1 MRQKG
6 GILLP
11 NKNEKETFMSYLDN
25 SDIDFLSKGSYGLTL
40 KTGIIYNIPVKPK
53 KEEKPKEEDGTLF
66 PISIGGGDEIFHSVP
81 SEKGNDSNDSFHS
94 ISSGNSNDSYHSV
107 PSEDEFIKNW
117 EVRLSKTTNTHYY
130 ANLLN
135 GFTTYDVPKQIED
148 NPKYL
153 PKINF
158 YKKISPDNT
167 FGKPITNLVIKIVL
181 ICDTNKRFQISK
193 KDALN
198 TVLEDDFRN
207 EINIQT
213 EIFFKTITYLQP
225 LCPGIVYSEI
235 VKDKSDIRNF
245 LTSIFNRCDLE
256 LMPIINE
263 INKLI
268 ATNSDVSLGII
279 GMECAN
285 KYSTMG
291 QAIYNFKSSPG
302 HIATLRGL
310 GQYALLKLAT
320 DTGYS
325 HNDFHNSNILLCES
339 NNYFNEGNIMP
350 LLIDFGRAV
359 KIPLNILAKIKENIE
374 NKNYVDALTLLCD
387 KSYAH
392 EFLTS
397 INRANSHYGWICG
410 DYNLSQED
418 YLEIANKEVQK
429 INLEINIF
437 NKSQPHDK
445 QIMLKT
451 IADYEKNY
459 PKPKKLNPQVNNLI
473 DNLYEKREKAIDNNI
488 YTMNELHNNNNMYPL
503 IPISNSI
510 KGQLYKGLI
519 GGNNI
524 KKRRKYSKT
533 KTNKKNK
540 KFTRKF
546 RNKVP
551 K

>member
-11 NKNEKETFMSYLDN
+11 NKNEKETFMAYLDN

-53 KEEKPKEEDGTLF
+53 KEEKPKEEEETLF
-66 PISIGGGDEIFHSVP
+66 PISIGGGDEDETMFHSV
-81 SEKGNDSNDSFHS
+81 SSGKGNDSNDS
-94 ISSGNSNDSYHSV
+94 NDSFHSV

-135 GFTTYDVPKQIED
+135 GFTTYNVPKEIED
-148 NPKYL
+148 NPKCL

-167 FGKPITNLVIKIVL
+167 FGKPVTNLVIKLVL
-181 ICDTNKRFQISK
+181 ICNRNKRFQIS
-193 KDALN
+193 N
-198 TVLEDDFRN
+198 TDSLHSVLEDDFRN

-213 EIFFKTITYLQP
+213 DIFFKTITYLQP

-235 VKDKSDIRNF
+235 VKDKSDIKTF
-245 LTSIFNRCDLE
+245 LTAIFNRCDSE
-256 LMPIINE
+256 LMPVINE
-263 INKLI
+263 INNI
-268 ATNSDVSLGII
+268 CANNPDVSFGII
-279 GMECAN
+279 GMECAER
-285 KYSTMG
+285 YSMIG
-291 QAIYNFKSSPG
+291 QAINNFKGSPS
-302 HIATLRGL
+302 HVATLRAF
-310 GQYALLKLAT
+310 GQFALLKLAT

-339 NNYFNEGNIMP
+339 NNYFIEGHIMP

-359 KIPLNILAKIKENIE
+359 KIPPDILAKIKENIA
-374 NKNYVDALTLLCD
+374 NKKYTDALSLLCD

-397 INRANSHYGWICG
+397 LEHVNSHYGWVCG
-410 DYNLSQED
+410 DYNLSE
-418 YLEIANKEVQK
+418 
-429 INLEINIF
+429 
-437 NKSQPHDK
+437 
-445 QIMLKT
+445 
-451 IADYEKNY
+451 ADYIKKVNDSVKHSTSFPSQYMKKY
-459 PKPKKLNPQVNNLI
+459 PKPQKLNPQINNFI
-473 DNLYEKREKAIDNNI
+473 DQIYNDREKAIDNNI
-488 YTMNELHNNNNMYPL
+488 KIMNELHDKNNMYPL
-503 IPISNSI
+503 IPIADSI

-519 GGNNI
+519 GG
-524 KKRRKYSKT
+524 KRKRNQKT
-533 KTNKKNK
+533 KRNKNSK
-540 KFTRKF
+540 KFTRKI
-546 RNKVP
+546 RGK

>member
-1 MRQKG
+1 MKQKG

-11 NKNEKETFMSYLDN
+11 NKNEKETFMAYLDN

-66 PISIGGGDEIFHSVP
+66 PISIGGGDEDETMFHSV
-81 SEKGNDSNDSFHS
+81 SSGKGNDSNDSF
-94 ISSGNSNDSYHSV
+94 HSV

-135 GFTTYDVPKQIED
+135 GFSTFDVPKEIED
-148 NPKYL
+148 NPKCL

-167 FGKPITNLVIKIVL
+167 FGKPVTNLVIKIVL

-193 KDALN
+193 KDALH
-198 TVLEDDFRN
+198 TVLEDDFKN

-213 EIFFKTITYLQP
+213 DIFFKTITYLQP

-235 VKDKSDIRNF
+235 VKNKSDIRNF
-245 LTSIFNRCDLE
+245 LTTIFNRCDSE
-256 LMPIINE
+256 LMPVINE
-263 INKLI
+263 INKI
-268 ATNSDVSLGII
+268 CATNPDVSFGII
-279 GMECAN
+279 GMECAER
-285 KYSTMG
+285 YSMIG
-291 QAIYNFKSSPG
+291 QAVNNFRGSPS
-302 HIATLRGL
+302 HVATLRAL
-310 GQYALLKLAT
+310 GQFALLKLAT

-339 NNYFNEGNIMP
+339 HNYLNEGQIMP

-359 KIPLNILAKIKENIE
+359 KIPLDILAKIKEHIAS
-374 NKNYVDALTLLCD
+374 KNYIDALSLLCD

-397 INRANSHYGWICG
+397 LEHVDSHYGWVCG
-410 DYNLSQED
+410 DYNLSSKD
-418 YLEIANKEVQK
+418 YIEK
-429 INLEINIF
+429 INKGL
-437 NKSQPHDK
+437 KSLNDDITRYNYNQPFDK
-445 QIMLKT
+445 MVPLKSMPG
-451 IADYEKNY
+451 YMRKY
-459 PKPKKLNPQVNNLI
+459 PKPQKLNPQINNLI
-473 DNLYEKREKAIDNNI
+473 DQIYSKREIAIDNNI
-488 YTMNELHNNNNMYPL
+488 KIMNELHNKDNKYPL
-503 IPISNSI
+503 IPIADSI

-519 GGNNI
+519 GG
-524 KKRRKYSKT
+524 KR
-533 KTNKKNK
+533 KKNPK
-540 KFTRKF
+540 TRKNKNSRKFTRKF
-546 RNKVP
+546 RGK